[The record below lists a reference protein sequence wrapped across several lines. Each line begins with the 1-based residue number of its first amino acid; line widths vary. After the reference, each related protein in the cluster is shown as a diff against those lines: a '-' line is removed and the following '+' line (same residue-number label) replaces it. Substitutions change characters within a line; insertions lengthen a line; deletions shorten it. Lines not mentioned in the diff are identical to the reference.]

1 MRHDERNEALAA
13 NAFRAITRFHAPK
26 TATKEVTFFMAYG
39 SSSSNNESHRIS
51 SRRAHFLFLCLVSA
65 YFFSFF
71 FRISA
76 SVVLPQQASTLG
88 MSAALTGFISSLY
101 YYAYSV
107 MQSVSGALH
116 DRFGPL
122 RVVAAGMLVAAAG
135 TLLLVLRSSEW
146 TLGAWRLF
154 TGLGLAP
161 MFGGALVYQAG
172 AFSPEKYVFY
182 SSITIS
188 VGAFGAVASVAPL
201 GLALDSFGLP
211 ATFAGL
217 AALSI
222 SMSILLWKERTFDPV
237 VRRAPSAGQKPQSIL
252 SRLKEALRL
261 IRGSRYLKALLILW
275 TVSAGALLSFQGLWA
290 VSWYQTA
297 YGVAATTARNWAS
310 LVSVGMFIG
319 TAVLGGFWWRPE
331 DRFRG
336 VCFWT
341 VFNAVSW
348 VALLVSVALR
358 LPLSVAGSC
367 GFLIG
372 AANGLIAVQAASAAK
387 EQVETAKTGALLGTM
402 NMIVIFVV
410 VLFQWGTG
418 ILINLFPGAQPG
430 EFTERGFLVC
440 FLVVALFLAVS
451 LLALFALR
459 QADTRRGK
467 RSLA

>member
-1 MRHDERNEALAA
+1 MI
-13 NAFRAITRFHAPK
+13 NASP
-26 TATKEVTFFMAYG
+26 
-39 SSSSNNESHRIS
+39 S
-51 SRRAHFLFLCLVSA
+51 SRDDTRGISPSRAHFLFFCLVGA

-76 SVVLPQQASTLG
+76 SVVLPSQAAKLG
-88 MSAALTGFISSLY
+88 MSAALTGFLSSLY

-107 MQSVSGALH
+107 MQSISGALH

-122 RVVAAGMLVAAAG
+122 RVVAGGMLVAAAG
-135 TLLLVLRSSEW
+135 TFLLVLHPSEW

-161 MFGGALVYQAG
+161 MYGGALVYQAS
-172 AFSPEKYVFY
+172 AFSPDKYVFY
-182 SSITIS
+182 SSVTIS
-188 VGAFGAVASVAPL
+188 VGAFGALASVAPL
-201 GLALDSFGLP
+201 GLALDAFGLS

-217 AALSI
+217 TLLSI
-222 SMSILLWKERTFDPV
+222 SMSMLLWKERGFDPV
-237 VRRAPSAGQKPQSIL
+237 VQRTPFKEQKTQSIL
-252 SRLKEALRL
+252 SRLAEALRL
-261 IRGSRYLKALLILW
+261 IRSSAYLRALLVLW

-297 YGVAATTARNWAS
+297 YGVEASTARNWAS

-319 TAVLGGFWWRPE
+319 TVVFGGFCRRPE

-341 VFNAVSW
+341 LFNVASW
-348 VALLVSVALR
+348 GALVSSIALK
-358 LPLSVAGSC
+358 LPLPFAGTC

-372 AANGLIAVQAASAAK
+372 AANGLIAVQASSAAK

-410 VLFQWGTG
+410 ILFQWGTG
-418 ILINLFPGAQPG
+418 ILINLFPGGRAG
-430 EFTERGFLVC
+430 EFTEDGFLVC
-440 FLVVALFLAVS
+440 FLIVTL
-451 LLALFALR
+451 LLAGSLPALPPLR
-459 QADTRRGK
+459 RADTRR
-467 RSLA
+467 RENPSTRRR